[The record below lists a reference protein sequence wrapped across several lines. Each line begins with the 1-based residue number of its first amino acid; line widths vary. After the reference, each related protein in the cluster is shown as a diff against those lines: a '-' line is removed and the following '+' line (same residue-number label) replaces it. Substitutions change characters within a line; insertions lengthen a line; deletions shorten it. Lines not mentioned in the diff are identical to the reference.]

1 MTTTQASRDATT
13 NTAPD
18 GLALLGADHRAVEKL
33 FAAFKK
39 AADDDLEAKSTLA
52 QRACEELSIHTVLE
66 EEMLYPAAQKALPDS
81 DKLDVEEAYIE
92 HYLVKTLIQKFET
105 LRAGDTGFD
114 ATFKV
119 MSEMVG
125 HHVEEEEQELF
136 PALRKTDCD
145 LRALGEKMAKRKA
158 ELQSRLDAVGSKSV
172 GDNTAVF

>member
-18 GLALLGADHRAVEKL
+18 GLALLEADHRAVEKL

-39 AADDDLEAKSTLA
+39 TADDDLEAKSTLA

-114 ATFKV
+114 D
-119 MSEMVG
+119 S
-125 HHVEEEEQELF
+125 
-136 PALRKTDCD
+136 
-145 LRALGEKMAKRKA
+145 
-158 ELQSRLDAVGSKSV
+158 SR
-172 GDNTAVF
+172 